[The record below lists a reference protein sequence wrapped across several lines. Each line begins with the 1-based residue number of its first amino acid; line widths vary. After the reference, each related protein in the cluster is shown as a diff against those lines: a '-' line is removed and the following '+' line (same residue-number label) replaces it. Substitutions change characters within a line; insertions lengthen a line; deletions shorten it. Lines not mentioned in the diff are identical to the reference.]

1 MDTPGHVSEGDG
13 QEEDE
18 NKWGAGAGEG
28 RKEKKKR
35 LASKLYQCRK
45 KNGESGVTL
54 ERKEEHVLERDC
66 VKVWRAIGHTVQLS
80 CDI

>member
-28 RKEKKKR
+28 RKEKKKGWQVNYTN
-35 LASKLYQCRK
+35 AGK
-45 KNGESGVTL
+45 KT
-54 ERKEEHVLERDC
+54 ERERGD
-66 VKVWRAIGHTVQLS
+66 A
-80 CDI
+80 

>member
-1 MDTPGHVSEGDG
+1 MGCWRGGKKGWQVNYT
-13 QEEDE
+13 
-18 NKWGAGAGEG
+18 NAGEN
-28 RKEKKKR
+28 
-35 LASKLYQCRK
+35 S
-45 KNGESGVTL
+45 ESGVML

>member
-45 KNGESGVTL
+45 KNR
-54 ERKEEHVLERDC
+54 ER
-66 VKVWRAIGHTVQLS
+66 AG
-80 CDI
+80 